1 MCHTLSGLQGSERW
15 YNEELSIM
23 ELIID
28 LATLQAIDLG
38 KPWEAMEMALQV
50 KLILMGFPT

>member
-1 MCHTLSGLQGSERW
+1 MCHTLSGLRGSERLL
-15 YNEELSIM
+15 NKELSII

-38 KPWEAMEMALQV
+38 KPWEAMEIALQV
-50 KLILMGFPT
+50 KLILKGFPT